1 MDMPQGSETVGSE
14 STWSTTENSLPT
26 KRIFLTAKKLE
37 SRKNKFL
44 LAAGNKRSSKDGRRE
59 KARSTKSKNF
69 AVLSKRQ

>member
-1 MDMPQGSETVGSE
+1 MVDDREFFADEKDLLDS
-14 STWSTTENSLPT
+14 
-26 KRIFLTAKKLE
+26 KKLE